1 MNEKTLVICD
11 KEARYAKGLGDNIS
25 ERNEFAFKVYA
36 CTSAESVLCFLDSH
50 AIDILIIDETF
61 EREERSLFGAG
72 TTFVLTKGSCKDLQ
86 ENEVELFKY
95 QNADAI
101 LAEVV
106 ESYLRKSNV
115 TILKNIKKQSKK
127 MIAVYSPVHRIG
139 KSTFAAA
146 LSKELAKEK
155 KTLYLCL
162 ECYPVLCKE
171 GKNLGDLMY
180 YARQEQDE
188 SGSRL
193 ASMVRLKDGLEY
205 LLPIPMI
212 TDLKEV
218 SFQEWKSL
226 FEKILEESVYEN
238 LVLDLDDS
246 VNGLFEILQLCDW
259 IYTPVLD
266 DEMGNQKLMR
276 YEADLQV
283 LGFGSV
289 LDKSTRF
296 IVQEDMAGYARK
308 IIREEEA

>member
-25 ERNEFAFKVYA
+25 ERKEFAFKVYA
-36 CTSAESVLCFLDSH
+36 CTSAESVLYLLDSH
-50 AIDILIIDETF
+50 KIDILIIDEEF
-61 EREERSLFGAG
+61 EREERDLFEAGA
-72 TTFVLTKGSCKDLQ
+72 TFVLTKGSCKDLK
-86 ENEVELFKY
+86 EHEVELFKF
-95 QNADAI
+95 QSADAI
-101 LAEVV
+101 FAEVV
-106 ESYLRKSNV
+106 ESYLRESNV

-146 LSKELAKEK
+146 LSRELAKEK
-155 KTLYLCL
+155 KTLYISL
-162 ECYPVLCKE
+162 EGYPVLCKE

-180 YARQEQDE
+180 YARQEQGE
-188 SGSRL
+188 IGSRL
-193 ASMVRLKDGLEY
+193 VSMVRSKDGLEY
-205 LLPIPMI
+205 LLPIPLI

-218 SFQEWKSL
+218 TWHEWKSFL
-226 FEKILEESVYEN
+226 EKILEEGIYEN

-246 VNGLFEILQLCDW
+246 VDGLFEILQLCDW

-266 DEMGNQKLMR
+266 DEIGNQKMIR
-276 YEADLQV
+276 YEADLRV
-283 LGFGSV
+283 LGLSSI

-308 IIREEEA
+308 IVREEEA